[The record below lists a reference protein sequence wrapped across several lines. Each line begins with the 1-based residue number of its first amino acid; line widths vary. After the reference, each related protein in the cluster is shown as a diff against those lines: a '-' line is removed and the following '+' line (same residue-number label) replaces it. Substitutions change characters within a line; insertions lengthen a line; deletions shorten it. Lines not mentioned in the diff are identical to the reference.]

1 MGHVD
6 FYPAGGARQPGCL
19 DIGPLSIG
27 PGLTSLWPEFT
38 CSHIR
43 AVQFFK
49 ESIHAWPGSGS
60 YHSIVYRVSSN
71 SLPHFAVFY
80 FFCCESSMSN

>member
-1 MGHVD
+1 MD
-6 FYPAGGARQPGCL
+6 FYPGGGAQQPGCL
-19 DIGPLSIG
+19 DLSLLPISIG
-27 PGLTSLWPEFT
+27 LTWSTKAT

-49 ESIHAWPGSGS
+49 ESIRAWPGSGS
-60 YHSIVYRVSSN
+60 YHSIIYRVSSN

-80 FFCCESSMSN
+80 FFCCESSLSN